1 MSDKELLLAISDM
14 MDKKL
19 DARLKPLE
27 NNLKDIQNDIH
38 NIKLFQEN
46 VIIPRLKTIESC
58 YTDTYNRYKDSS
70 DKMQAA
76 FDDIDLLKKV
86 VTEHSIKLQNF
97 N

>member
-1 MSDKELLLAISDM
+1 MSDNELLLAISDM

-19 DARLKPLE
+19 
-27 NNLKDIQNDIH
+27 
-38 NIKLFQEN
+38 QEN